1 MSGLD
6 NLVKGVTGGGG
17 GGLGDLIG
25 SLAGGA
31 TSGGGLD
38 DIIGGLTGGGSSG
51 SSAGGMGG
59 LLGSLLPALGGMLA
73 GGGLQ
78 HVLSG
83 FQANGL
89 SAQTDSWIG
98 TGENQPISGEDVR
111 KVVGDAELARIAAQ
125 LGVSEDEA
133 ANAVAQILPTVVDK
147 VSPEGHLASESELE
161 SAFVALEQLGDGTQ
175 ATD

>member
-6 NLVKGVTGGGG
+6 DLVKGVTGGTG
-17 GGLGDLIG
+17 GGLGDLLG

-31 TSGGGLD
+31 SSGGGLE
-38 DIIGGLTGGGSSG
+38 DIIGSLTGGSSG
-51 SSAGGMGG
+51 AQAGGMGG

-78 HVLSG
+78 QVLSG

-98 TGENQPISGEDVR
+98 TGENKPISGEDVR
-111 KVVGDAELARIAAQ
+111 KVVAPEELTKIAAQ
-125 LGVSEDEA
+125 LGVSEAEA
-133 ANAVAQILPTVVDK
+133 ADAVAQVLPTVVDK
-147 VSPEGHLASESELE
+147 VSPEGRLAPDNELE
-161 SAFVALEQLGDGTQ
+161 SAFGALEHLGDENR
-175 ATD
+175 ATG

>member
-6 NLVKGVTGGGG
+6 DLVKGVTGGTG
-17 GGLGDLIG
+17 GGLGDLLG

-31 TSGGGLD
+31 TSGGGLE
-38 DIIGGLTGGGSSG
+38 DIIGGLTGGSAGSQ
-51 SSAGGMGG
+51 AGGMGG

-78 HVLSG
+78 QVLSG

-98 TGENQPISGEDVR
+98 TGENKPISGEDVR
-111 KVVGDAELARIAAQ
+111 KAVGDEELAKIAAQ

-133 ANAVAQILPTVVDK
+133 ADAVAQVLPTVVDK
-147 VSPEGHLASESELE
+147 VSPEGHLAPESELE
-161 SAFVALEQLGDGTQ
+161 SAFGALEHLGDGAQPTG
-175 ATD
+175 